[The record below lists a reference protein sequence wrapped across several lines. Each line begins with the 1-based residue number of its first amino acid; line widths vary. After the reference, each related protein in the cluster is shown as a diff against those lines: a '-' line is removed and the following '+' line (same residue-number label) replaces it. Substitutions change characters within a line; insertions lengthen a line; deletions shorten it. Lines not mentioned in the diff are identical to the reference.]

1 MINVDENALA
11 KINVNYEKYEALCG
25 EMGDRS
31 ESAQKMVNALAN
43 RLALCPAS
51 AKERFHAAFPGGLI
65 EHSLNV
71 YEIAQKLSTTMDVSL
86 SEESLKIA
94 CLFHDLGKV
103 GDLTDDYYLP
113 QDNDWRR
120 DNLGEM
126 YTINWDM
133 QKMPHS
139 DRSLWLLQHFDVKLS
154 LDEWVAIKIHDGQ
167 YADMNEYYSMSEPT
181 LALIVHMADRLAT
194 QVEKGL

>member
-1 MINVDENALA
+1 MIDEKALLRINVGYD
-11 KINVNYEKYEALCG
+11 KYEELCQGMG
-25 EMGDRS
+25 ERTKPVLAML
-31 ESAQKMVNALAN
+31 EVLAN
-43 RLALCPAS
+43 RLAIAPAS

-65 EHSLNV
+65 EHSLKV
-71 YEIAQKLSTTMDVSL
+71 YELAQNLNASFGANLDD
-86 SEESLKIA
+86 ESLRIA

-103 GDLTDDYYLP
+103 GDLTEDYYLP

-126 YTINWDM
+126 YTVNWDI
-133 QKMPHS
+133 QKMPHA
-139 DRSLWLLQHFDVKLS
+139 DRSLWLLQHFGIQLT

-181 LALIVHMADRLAT
+181 LALIVHMADRMSV
-194 QVEKGL
+194 QVEKGLI

>member
-1 MINVDENALA
+1 MIDEKALA

-25 EMGDRS
+25 KMGDRS
-31 ESAQKMVNALAN
+31 EAAKAMVDALSS

-51 AKERFHAAFPGGLI
+51 AKERFHDAFPGGLI

-71 YEIAQKLSTTMDVSL
+71 YKLAQNLNKSLGANLDDVSL
-86 SEESLKIA
+86 RIA

-120 DNLGEM
+120 DNLGEI
-126 YTINWDM
+126 YTVNWDM

-139 DRSLWLLQHFDVKLS
+139 DRSLWLLQHFGITLT
-154 LDEWVAIKIHDGQ
+154 LDEWIAIKIHDGQ

-181 LALIVHMADRLAT
+181 LALIVHMADRMSV
-194 QVEKGL
+194 QVEKGLI